1 MYLKEQNIQDMYRQT
16 QTATHFCVLVCKDF
30 TFCLFQ
36 FIQKFLKDETFSSL
50 YKSRNS
56 MPSIH
61 ICSPNRKNKTP
72 RNKVLIT
79 KVVNAFVLTI
89 SFYRLLIRSS
99 LGMGNVL
106 LFHRKD
112 SQSPEKPL

>member
-1 MYLKEQNIQDMYRQT
+1 MYGQT
-16 QTATHFCVLVCKDF
+16 QTATHFCALNFYIALVCKDF

-36 FIQKFLKDETFSSL
+36 FIQKFFKVETFSWL

-56 MPSIH
+56 MPSLH

-79 KVVNAFVLTI
+79 KVVNAF
-89 SFYRLLIRSS
+89 
-99 LGMGNVL
+99 
-106 LFHRKD
+106 LF
-112 SQSPEKPL
+112 